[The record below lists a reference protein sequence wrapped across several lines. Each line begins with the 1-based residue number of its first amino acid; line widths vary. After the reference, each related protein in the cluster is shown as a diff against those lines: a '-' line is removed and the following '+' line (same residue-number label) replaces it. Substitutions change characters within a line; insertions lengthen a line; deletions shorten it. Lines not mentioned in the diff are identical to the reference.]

1 MNTFKPTSAQ
11 LDLIECSG
19 SNLLVTAVPGA
30 GKTRTIAQRFA
41 RLTRTTSCDD
51 RRGVAVLSF
60 TNAAAT
66 EIEEK
71 ARNVEGDLTP
81 PNFIGTID
89 SFLRRFL
96 IVPYIKSQYNVIPD
110 IRDEWSDFGELAK
123 FRIPNG
129 IFNYRV
135 ENASLAEINFF
146 KSKVNYDLLQRGK
159 FFQPRISN
167 PFGSEIVVKIA
178 DQRRQQLN
186 CKGYFDAYSAREL
199 ALSILNE
206 NRYQLINILAS
217 RFREVILDEVQD
229 CNETDLLLLDK
240 LYENG
245 VQLTLI
251 GDLDQDIY
259 GFRGSNAENV
269 RKFCEKRGFEP
280 LTMEKNFRSTPE
292 ICKFVSALRQDKEIE
307 DVPERESSGV
317 PVKIFSYSKL
327 DNVSDLRDALDSSS
341 NNGEQS
347 TILASTHAVLAE
359 ASQGEKRKSKKTIT
373 KSRRMITGIITLLDA
388 YSAPSQRKKAV
399 NHIERAIVENCKF
412 ENGDEIQNRQ
422 RLENHLTAK
431 CGSLNLVALD
441 IAFAVK
447 DLLNAENPRDAVK
460 DQIKKTLLVWG
471 ISLRERAQIVP
482 NSNYWDESYSQT
494 RKSPKTNTETI
505 HGSKGMQYN
514 RVILVLDK
522 KRTRSKHQ
530 THAENWL
537 TPSKGSKMGATSGDH
552 ATAQR
557 LFYVAA
563 SRARNELVLAVDDGL
578 KESLESFLLCNAI
591 GFEHINL
598 PIDHEQCQN

>member
-1 MNTFKPTSAQ
+1 MNTFNPTSVQ
-11 LDLIECSG
+11 QDLIEHSG

-30 GKTRTIAQRFA
+30 GKTRTMAQRFA
-41 RLTRTTSCDD
+41 RLTRRTTCDD
-51 RRGVAVLSF
+51 QRGVAVLSF

-66 EIEEK
+66 EIEGK
-71 ARNVEGDLTP
+71 ARIVEGDLTP

-96 IVPYIKSQYNVIPD
+96 AVPYIKSRYNVIPD
-110 IRDEWSDFGELAK
+110 IRDEWGDFGELAE
-123 FRIPNG
+123 FQISND
-129 IFNYRV
+129 IFKRSV
-135 ENASLAEINFF
+135 KDASLAEIDFL
-146 KSKVNYDLLQRGK
+146 KREVNYDLLQRGK
-159 FFQPRISN
+159 FFQPHFSQSS
-167 PFGSEIVVKIA
+167 GHEIAVRKA

-186 CKGYFDAYSAREL
+186 CEGYFDAYSAREL
-199 ALSILNE
+199 AQSILND
-206 NRYQLINILAS
+206 NPYQLITILAS

-269 RKFCEKRGFEP
+269 RKFCEKREFEP
-280 LTMEKNFRSTPE
+280 LTMTDNFRSTPE
-292 ICKFVSALRQDKEIE
+292 ICKFVSALRQDKEIK

-359 ASQGEKRKSKKTIT
+359 ASQGEKRKSKKTMT

-412 ENGDEIQNRQ
+412 ENGNEIQNRQ
-422 RLENHLTAK
+422 ILENHLTAK

-447 DLLNAENPRDAVK
+447 DLLNAENPRAAVK
-460 DQIKKTLLVWG
+460 NQIKKTLLKWG

-522 KRTRSKHQ
+522 KGTRSKHQ

-537 TPSKGSKMGATSGDH
+537 TPSKDSEMGVTSEDH

-563 SRARNELVLAVDDGL
+563 SRARNELVLAVDHSL
-578 KESLESFLLCNAI
+578 KESLESFLSCNAI
-591 GFEHINL
+591 KFEHVNL
-598 PIDHEQCQN
+598 LIDH